1 MGMRP
6 LSDARERNQETKGHG
21 AEVPE
26 GSETRQP
33 CGCGADSI
41 DDSDSASCAHAVDGS
56 VTVFPR

>member
-1 MGMRP
+1 MGMR
-6 LSDARERNQETKGHG
+6 LLLDARGRNQEPKGHG

-26 GSETRQP
+26 VPKRGSRMA
-33 CGCGADSI
+33 CGADSI